1 MAGIVFIVERG
12 KLSYDKPIKQRNRVG
27 SGKDVIYVL
36 FQR

>member
-1 MAGIVFIVERG
+1 MAGVVFIVERG
-12 KLSYDKPIKQRNRVG
+12 KLSYDKSIKQRNHVG